1 MNFNA
6 EITLGTM
13 NFGKSDWGLPKDV
26 SFELL
31 DTFFSL
37 GYKKL
42 DTSNFYAQGNSEKI
56 IGEWLSYNSPDTIEI
71 CTKVGG
77 KDPIDDS
84 VVGLSRESILKSI
97 EYSLK
102 RLKRD
107 SINILYLHFPDFK
120 TYISET
126 VETINYLLTMGVIKE
141 WGISNYTA
149 LELSNIIQIC
159 NELSIT
165 KPKYFQILVNLIEFN
180 ATFEI
185 IPLAL
190 SNNLNVYSWSPLS
203 GGLLTN
209 SAKLGHLDNRFNHDT
224 FWNLYKENTFLNKL
238 YKYSEE
244 ENIKL
249 EELSLLF
256 LLENKINP
264 ICGFSKK
271 QELLELH
278 NIFVR
283 IIENVKNEKHLNY
296 ISNYHQSLM
305 PYPYNLLKF
314 MNCDKFHR

>member
-1 MNFNA
+1 MSFNA

-13 NFGKSDWGLPKDV
+13 NFGKSDWGLSKSL
-26 SFELL
+26 SFEIL

-56 IGEWLSYNSPDTIEI
+56 IGEWLSINSPTTMEI

-77 KDPIDDS
+77 KDPIDNS
-84 VVGLSRESILKSI
+84 VIGLSRESILKSI

-107 SINILYLHFPDFK
+107 NINILYLHFPDFK
-120 TYISET
+120 TDILET
-126 VETINYLLTMGVIKE
+126 VKTINYLLTEGIIKE

-149 LELSNIIQIC
+149 LELSNVLNIC
-159 NELSIT
+159 KEHSIT
-165 KPKYFQILVNLIEFN
+165 LPKYFQILVNLIEFN
-180 ATFEI
+180 AMFEI
-185 IPLAL
+185 IPMAL
-190 SNNLNVYSWSPLS
+190 SHNLSIYSWSPLS

-209 SAKLGHLDNRFNHDT
+209 SAKSGHLDNRFNYDT
-224 FWNLYKENTFLNKL
+224 FWNLYKENTFLKKL

-244 ENIKL
+244 ENIRL

-256 LLENKINP
+256 LLKNQINP

-271 QELLELH
+271 QELLEQH
-278 NIFVR
+278 NIFVNVL
-283 IIENVKNEKHLNY
+283 ENVENANHLSY
-296 ISNYHQSLM
+296 IRNYHQSSM

-314 MNCDKFHR
+314 MNCEKFHR